1 MAYKG
6 YELKQTGA
14 KVQQILDAVENKTI
28 YPDATQQ
35 QHGLMST
42 SDKAKL
48 DTIMVITKE
57 EIELLFIN
65 P

>member
-1 MAYKG
+1 MAYK
-6 YELKQTGA
+6 LKQTGA
-14 KVQQILDAVENKTI
+14 KVQQILDAVENKTV

-35 QHGLMST
+35 KHGLMST
-42 SDKAKL
+42 SDKTKL
-48 DTIMVITKE
+48 DNVMVITNE

>member
-1 MAYKG
+1 MAYK
-6 YELKQTGA
+6 LKQTGA
-14 KVQQILDAVENKTI
+14 KVQEILDAIENKTI

-48 DTIMVITKE
+48 DTIMVITNE
-57 EIELLFIN
+57 DIEILFIN

>member
-1 MAYKG
+1 MAYK
-6 YELKQTGA
+6 LKQTAA
-14 KVQQILDAVENKTI
+14 KVQQLLDEVENKTV

-35 QHGLMST
+35 EHGLMST

-48 DTIMVITKE
+48 DNVMVITNE
-57 EIELLFIN
+57 EIEILFIN